1 MKIVFKY
8 LLLFLVLS
16 SVSVFTSAQGDI
28 GIDEKLN
35 STIPLD
41 LVFTDSDGERVL
53 LKDLINKPTII
64 DFVYYHCPGICTP
77 IMEEV
82 ANVVNK
88 SDLLAGEDYTILSV
102 SMDETETPAMAHK
115 KKGSIIEIIE
125 KDVPDSAWRFL
136 TGDKSS
142 IKRLADAAGYKFRRV
157 GQEFIHSGALV
168 FVDDKGKICR
178 YLVPGYSERRG
189 FGILPFDF
197 KMAVLETAQGK
208 STPLIARVMQFCFSY
223 DPKGKSY
230 VFNFTK
236 ISGAVILLLAAVFVI
251 YISVKPKKE
260 KSNNKVL

>member
-1 MKIVFKY
+1 MKNLLKY
-8 LLLFLVLS
+8 VLVLILFYS
-16 SVSVFTSAQGDI
+16 ITSLKAEEDI
-28 GIDEKLN
+28 GIEEKLD

-41 LVFTDSDGERVL
+41 LVFTDSDGEKVL
-53 LKDLINKPTII
+53 LKDLVNKPTII

-88 SDLLAGEDYTILSV
+88 SDLLPGEDYTILSI
-102 SMDETETPAMAHK
+102 SMDENETAVMAEK
-115 KKGSIIEIIE
+115 KKRSIIEIIE
-125 KDVPDSAWRFL
+125 RDVPDSSWRFL
-136 TGDKSS
+136 TGDKNN
-142 IKRLADAAGYKFRRV
+142 IKHLADSLGYKFKRV
-157 GQEFIHSGALV
+157 GEEFIHSGALI
-168 FVDDKGKICR
+168 FVDEKGKICR
-178 YLVPGYSERRG
+178 YLVPGYSERKG

-208 STPLIARVMQFCFSY
+208 STPLIAKVMQFCFTF

-260 KSNNKVL
+260 KSKTKVL